1 MYRALR
7 VIVDGLVAVVCVVA
21 IAAVGLHSS
30 KACAQPIPAAAHKYR
45 AELTRAAH
53 AQWGLDAP
61 IAALAA
67 QVHQALQNVVDVL
80 KEATQCR
87 EPRGCT
93 GHGPVHARHICLVV
107 PNQQAGPC

>member
-67 QVHQALQNVVDVL
+67 QVHQESGWQL
-80 KEATQCR
+80 
-87 EPRGCT
+87 
-93 GHGPVHARHICLVV
+93 HARHICLVV